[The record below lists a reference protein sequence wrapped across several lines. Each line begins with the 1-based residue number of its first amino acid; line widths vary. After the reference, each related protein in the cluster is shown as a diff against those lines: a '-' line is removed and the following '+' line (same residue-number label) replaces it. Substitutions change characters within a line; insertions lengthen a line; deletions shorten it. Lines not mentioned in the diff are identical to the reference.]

1 MEDNT
6 PVTPENTSPLGEN
19 ENTPEPAAEA
29 TTIPTAPAA
38 ISEEAKQIENIAMKV
53 AQVKAELSKVLVG
66 QTDLVDLLLI
76 AMLSGGHTLIEG
88 VPGIAK
94 TLTAKLLSQA
104 LSVDFSRIQFTPD
117 LMPADVVGTNVFNM
131 KNSEFEFKP
140 GPLFGNVILIDEI
153 NRAPAK
159 TQSALFEVMEEY
171 QITID
176 GKTYPLEQPYM
187 VLATQNPIEQE
198 GTYKLPEAQLDRFLF
213 RIIITY
219 PGYEDEVAILQR
231 FKQDFNMS
239 LKEEVKPV
247 LSPKELAAM
256 KATVEKVKIEDSVLE
271 YIAKLTTQTRQHPDL
286 YLGASPRASINL
298 LKSAKASAALS
309 GRTFVTPD
317 DVKRVLQPV
326 MNHRLILSPERE
338 MEGFDINDVLEE
350 IIKDIEVPR

>member
-1 MEDNT
+1 
-6 PVTPENTSPLGEN
+6 
-19 ENTPEPAAEA
+19 
-29 TTIPTAPAA
+29 
-38 ISEEAKQIENIAMKV
+38 
-53 AQVKAELSKVLVG
+53 
-66 QTDLVDLLLI
+66 
-76 AMLSGGHTLIEG
+76 
-88 VPGIAK
+88 
-94 TLTAKLLSQA
+94 
-104 LSVDFSRIQFTPD
+104 
-117 LMPADVVGTNVFNM
+117 M

-239 LKEEVKPV
+239 LKNEVKPV
-247 LSPKELAAM
+247 LSPKELATM
-256 KATVEKVKIEDSVLE
+256 KATVENVKIEDSVLE

-286 YLGASPRASINL
+286 YLGSSPRASINL

>member
-1 MEDNT
+1 
-6 PVTPENTSPLGEN
+6 
-19 ENTPEPAAEA
+19 
-29 TTIPTAPAA
+29 
-38 ISEEAKQIENIAMKV
+38 
-53 AQVKAELSKVLVG
+53 
-66 QTDLVDLLLI
+66 
-76 AMLSGGHTLIEG
+76 
-88 VPGIAK
+88 
-94 TLTAKLLSQA
+94 
-104 LSVDFSRIQFTPD
+104 
-117 LMPADVVGTNVFNM
+117 MPADVLGTNVFNM

-247 LSPKELAAM
+247 LSPKELAQM

>member
-1 MEDNT
+1 MTDT
-6 PVTPENTSPLGEN
+6 ENTGQTPLNSPGEN
-19 ENTPEPAAEA
+19 EQKPL
-29 TTIPTAPAA
+29 AP
-38 ISEEAKQIENIAMKV
+38 ISMVTQEAKNVEVLTQKM
-53 AQVKAELSKVLVG
+53 AQLKAEMHKILVG
-66 QTDLVDLLLI
+66 QEEMTDLLLI
-76 AMLSGGHTLIEG
+76 TMLSGGHALIEG

-94 TLTAKLLSQA
+94 TLTAKLLSQCINA
-104 LSVDFSRIQFTPD
+104 DFSRIQFTPD

-131 KNSEFEFKP
+131 KKSEFEFKH
-140 GPLFGNVILIDEI
+140 GPLFGNIILIDEI

-171 QITID
+171 QITVD
-176 GKTYPLEQPYM
+176 GKTYPLAQPFM

-213 RIIITY
+213 KIVIGY
-219 PGYEDEVAILQR
+219 PNYENEVKILHR

-239 LKEEVKPV
+239 LKDEVNAILTPA
-247 LSPKELAAM
+247 ELAAM
-256 KATVEKVKIEDSVLE
+256 KKTVEMVTIEDSVLE

-298 LKSAKASAALS
+298 LKSAKANAALS

-317 DVKRVLQPV
+317 DVKKVLYPV

-338 MEGFDINDVLEE
+338 MEGFDIKDVLDE
-350 IIKDIEVPR
+350 IVKEIEVPR